1 MVPLHSPGSVAAPD
15 LKPAV
20 VIVERALTGK
30 EFPEKNFNLLACSV
44 ELMLIF
50 FSINQFFFSLT
61 CEKKKKVCV
70 WLKGY

>member
-44 ELMLIF
+44 EFDVNFLLNKSVF
-50 FSINQFFFSLT
+50 LFPHL
-61 CEKKKKVCV
+61 
-70 WLKGY
+70 